1 MTEMRDTTTLQHAR
15 QTLLML
21 TCVALMTTG
30 CSFLNTTNNSNTNNG
45 SCNAAGGNNSV
56 NCSSAPAAHASTVAS
71 TPTASRTPVS
81 GAPSASTSSSAGR
94 TWTETT
100 YSQSKTFADYVNAGD
115 PLGAPLRPQQAVKVS
130 CRVEG
135 FAVADGDRWWYRLAQ
150 SPWNNRYYAST
161 DNFYN
166 TPKPTGNPI
175 NGVVFDKR
183 VRVC

>member
-1 MTEMRDTTTLQHAR
+1 MTEIRETTTPQHVR
-15 QTLLML
+15 QTLLMV
-21 TCVALMTTG
+21 TCVVLITAG
-30 CSFLNTTNNSNTNNG
+30 CSFLDTTNNSNTNNG

-56 NCSSAPAAHASTVAS
+56 NCSSAPTTHASAIAT
-71 TPTASRTPVS
+71 TPTAGS
-81 GAPSASTSSSAGR
+81 APSTSTSSSAGG

-100 YSQSKTFADYVNAGD
+100 FSQSKTFADYVNAGD
-115 PLGAPLRPQQAVKVS
+115 PLGAPLKPQQAVRVS

-166 TPKPTGNPI
+166 TPTPTGNPI